1 MYFLCL
7 DPLRVDNQSSTAC
20 VSCMHP
26 SPIGTFLPEQAPGTG
41 MYTPSSLACCCAGS
55 WLSRLAE
62 PKATSLASL
71 KLRFVVPCKSGL
83 VSCFIFQLVPCPPPC
98 LVQCSPHKYLGCDFS
113 HICPQPYHALI
124 SWHFGFSFVHVPSLV
139 PLTVPGTQ

>member
-1 MYFLCL
+1 MITSQVQPVFHVCIRLQL
-7 DPLRVDNQSSTAC
+7 GHSSQSKRLAQAC
-20 VSCMHP
+20 
-26 SPIGTFLPEQAPGTG
+26 
-41 MYTPSSLACCCAGS
+41 TPSSLACCCAVS

-71 KLRFVVPCKSGL
+71 KLRFGVPCKSGL

-139 PLTVPGTQ
+139 PLTVPGTQWGGRIS